1 MPGPQ
6 GLGASPGFRNDPPVC
21 PGSKPLPTATTLLP
35 QDAAA
40 ASEAVAS
47 LRCRQ
52 KATPARPE
60 AGRFSRFKRGITPA
74 VGPFL
79 PLRDSPARASLRTP
93 GTKARHAFPPGPC
106 PAVIPVSNAA
116 LWRGRSIRHQA
127 WTWSSVRGMTGSR
140 GRPRARRACS
150 VERRASGVECPRRA
164 ARSGG
169 TAAGRP
175 SAWSAAA
182 RGAGAAGRNLPRGA
196 VSRRRWPTALE
207 RPRDGG
213 NPPVWGMPPRALV
226 RAADPAGV
234 ARRADRRQRGP
245 ERGGSMP

>member
-93 GTKARHAFPPGPC
+93 GALPRRDPGVKRGPVAWAEH
-106 PAVIPVSNAA
+106 PAPGVDLVIRAGHDRIEGEAPRQEGLLGRAPS
-116 LWRGRSIRHQA
+116 LRGRVPQA
-127 WTWSSVRGMTGSR
+127 CGSERWHGSR
-140 GRPRARRACS
+140 PPLGMVRRSEGRRCRGALSPA
-150 VERRASGVECPRRA
+150 
-164 ARSGG
+164 
-169 TAAGRP
+169 AAGRRP
-175 SAWSAAA
+175 WSGRAMAAIPPCGA
-182 RGAGAAGRNLPRGA
+182 CHRGL
-196 VSRRRWPTALE
+196 W
-207 RPRDGG
+207 
-213 NPPVWGMPPRALV
+213 
-226 RAADPAGV
+226 
-234 ARRADRRQRGP
+234 
-245 ERGGSMP
+245 